1 MVSSLNNRPWL
12 TFMEK
17 LVGDSVAGPRET
29 DLPQLFCCRLEEQPD
44 HLVAGRYLTSQ
55 AGAELANTCLLVNPE
70 CVFTRDGEL
79 PDQFSGTP
87 WLFSNFDLHGTLVW
101 VKDPGPGTTAPFSLG
116 PKLAT
121 VFSTVRPGE
130 PAPELPPRW
139 RSVLQMAGVL
149 VSENLKTEACNRWA
163 ERVSSSGA
171 AFRQRK
177 YAPVAGL
184 IHPFHLAAL
193 RRYYR
198 QLIRT
203 RQISLGDEQSPRRYA
218 AHNESVA
225 RFFHHQLTRA
235 VAAISGEPVK
245 PSYVYVGSYQSG
257 AELEKHTDR
266 EQCEFSISL
275 CLDYWPEP
283 QNETPWPLKL
293 ETDSSEVAVF
303 QGIGDGLL
311 YRGRELP
318 HWRDRLPEGH
328 TSTSVFFHYVAADFA
343 GPLD

>member
-1 MVSSLNNRPWL
+1 
-12 TFMEK
+12 
-17 LVGDSVAGPRET
+17 
-29 DLPQLFCCRLEEQPD
+29 
-44 HLVAGRYLTSQ
+44 
-55 AGAELANTCLLVNPE
+55 
-70 CVFTRDGEL
+70 
-79 PDQFSGTP
+79 
-87 WLFSNFDLHGTLVW
+87 
-101 VKDPGPGTTAPFSLG
+101 
-116 PKLAT
+116 
-121 VFSTVRPGE
+121 
-130 PAPELPPRW
+130 
-139 RSVLQMAGVL
+139 MAGVL

-163 ERVSSSGA
+163 ERLSSSGA

-203 RQISLGDEQSPRRYA
+203 RQIPFGDEQSPRRYR

-225 RFFHHQLTRA
+225 RFFHHQLTSS
-235 VAAISGEPVK
+235 VAAIAGEPVK

-293 ETDSSEVAVF
+293 QTDSGEVAVF
-303 QGIGDGLL
+303 QGIGDGLV
-311 YRGRELP
+311 YRGPEVP
-318 HWRDRLPEGH
+318 HWRDRLPDGH
-328 TSTSVFFHYVAADFA
+328 TSTSIFFHYVAADFA

>member
-1 MVSSLNNRPWL
+1 
-12 TFMEK
+12 MEK

-29 DLPQLFCCRLEEQPD
+29 ELPQLFCCRLEKQPD
-44 HLVAGRYLTSQ
+44 HLVAGRYLISQ
-55 AGAELANTCLLVNPE
+55 AGAELANACLLVNPE
-70 CVFTRDGEL
+70 CVFTQDGEL
-79 PDQFSGTP
+79 PDQFSDAS
-87 WLFSNFDLHGTLVW
+87 WLLSNFDLHGTVVW
-101 VKDPGPGTTAPFSLG
+101 VKDSGTETLLPFWLGQELANVLSRTSPGALAPDL
-116 PKLAT
+116 
-121 VFSTVRPGE
+121 
-130 PAPELPPRW
+130 PAHW

-149 VSENLKTEACNRWA
+149 VPENFKTEACSRWA
-163 ERVSSSGA
+163 EKVSCSGA
-171 AFRQRK
+171 AFRQKK
-177 YAPVAGL
+177 YVPVAGL

-225 RFFHHQLTRA
+225 RFFHHQLASA
-235 VAAISGEPVK
+235 VTAIAGEPVK
-245 PSYVYVGSYQSG
+245 PSYVYVASYQSG

-283 QNETPWPLKL
+283 RNETPWPLKL
-293 ETDSSEVAVF
+293 ETDSGQVAIF

-311 YRGRELP
+311 YRGCELP

-328 TSTSVFFHYVAADFA
+328 MSTSIFFHYVPADFA

>member
-1 MVSSLNNRPWL
+1 
-12 TFMEK
+12 MEK
-17 LVGDSVAGPRET
+17 LVGGSVRSPRET
-29 DLPQLFCCRLEEQPD
+29 ELPQLFCCRLEEQPD

-55 AGAELANTCLLVNPE
+55 AGAELVNDRLLVNPN
-70 CVFTRDGEL
+70 CVFTKNGEL
-79 PDQFSGTP
+79 PDEFSGIP

-101 VKDPGPGTTAPFSLG
+101 VKDPGPGTGLPFWLG
-116 PKLAT
+116 RELAD
-121 VFSTVRPGE
+121 VLCRAKPGE
-130 PAPELPPRW
+130 PAPELPARW

-163 ERVSSSGA
+163 ERLSSSGA

-203 RQISLGDEQSPRRYA
+203 RQIPFGDEQSPRRYR

-225 RFFHHQLTRA
+225 RFFHHQLTSS
-235 VAAISGEPVK
+235 VAAIAGEPVK
-245 PSYVYVGSYQSG
+245 PSYVYVASYQSG

-293 ETDSSEVAVF
+293 QTDSGEVAVF
-303 QGIGDGLL
+303 QGIGDGLV
-311 YRGRELP
+311 YRGPEVP
-318 HWRDRLPEGH
+318 HWRDRLPDGH
-328 TSTSVFFHYVAADFA
+328 TSTSIFFHYVAADFA

>member
-29 DLPQLFCCRLEEQPD
+29 ELPQLFCCRLEEQPD
-44 HLVAGRYLTSQ
+44 HLVAGRYLNFDFKSDVQ
-55 AGAELANTCLLVNPE
+55 LFVNSE

-79 PDQFSGTP
+79 PGQFSGTP
-87 WLFSNFDLHGTLVW
+87 RLFSNFDLHGALVW
-101 VKDPGPGTTAPFSLG
+101 VRDPGPGTTVPFSLG
-116 PKLAT
+116 PELAT
-121 VFSTVRPGE
+121 VFRTVRPGE
-130 PAPELPPRW
+130 PATELPAQW
-139 RSVLQMAGVL
+139 RSVLRMTDVL
-149 VSENLKTEACNRWA
+149 VPENFKTEACSRWA
-163 ERVSSSGA
+163 EKVSSSA
-171 AFRQRK
+171 SAFRQRK

-198 QLIRT
+198 ALIRT
-203 RQISLGDEQSPRRYA
+203 RKMPLGDGQTSRRYF
-218 AHNESVA
+218 AHNEPVA
-225 RFFHHQLTRA
+225 RFFHHQLTNT
-235 VAAISGEPVK
+235 VASIAGEPVK
-245 PSYVYVGSYQSG
+245 PSYVYVASYQSG
-257 AELEKHTDR
+257 AELDKHTDR
-266 EQCEFSISL
+266 AQCEFSISL

-283 QNETPWPLKL
+283 RNETPWPLNL
-293 ETDSSEVAVF
+293 QRDSVRVTVF

-328 TSTSVFFHYVAADFA
+328 MSTSIFFHYVPADFA

>member
-12 TFMEK
+12 AFMEK
-17 LVGDSVAGPRET
+17 LVGGSVPSPRET
-29 DLPQLFCCRLEEQPD
+29 ELPQLFCCRLEEQPD

-55 AGAELANTCLLVNPE
+55 AGAELVNDRLLVNPN
-70 CVFTRDGEL
+70 CVFTKNGEL
-79 PDQFSGTP
+79 PDEFSGIP

-116 PKLAT
+116 PELAA
-121 VFSTVRPGE
+121 VFRTVRPGE
-130 PAPELPPRW
+130 PTPEPPAPC

-149 VSENLKTEACNRWA
+149 VAENFKTEACSRWA
-163 ERVSSSGA
+163 EKVSSSGA

-177 YAPVAGL
+177 YTPVAGL

-198 QLIRT
+198 GLIRT
-203 RQISLGDEQSPRRYA
+203 RQIPFGDEQSPRRYR

-225 RFFHHQLTRA
+225 RFFHHQLTSS
-235 VAAISGEPVK
+235 VAAIAGEPVK
-245 PSYVYVGSYQSG
+245 PSYVYVASYQSG

-283 QNETPWPLKL
+283 RNETPWPLKL
-293 ETDSSEVAVF
+293 ETDSGQVAIF

-311 YRGRELP
+311 YRGCELP

-328 TSTSVFFHYVAADFA
+328 MSTSIFFHYVPADFA

>member
-12 TFMEK
+12 AFMEK
-17 LVGDSVAGPRET
+17 LVGGSVRSPRET
-29 DLPQLFCCRLEEQPD
+29 ELLQLFCCRLEEQPD
-44 HLVAGRYLTSQ
+44 HLVAERYLTSQ
-55 AGAELANTCLLVNPE
+55 AGAELVNDRLLVNPN
-70 CVFTRDGEL
+70 CVFTKNGEL
-79 PDQFSGTP
+79 PDEFSGIP

-116 PKLAT
+116 PELAA
-121 VFSTVRPGE
+121 VFRTVRPGE
-130 PAPELPPRW
+130 PTPEPPAPC

-149 VSENLKTEACNRWA
+149 VAENFKTEACSRWA
-163 ERVSSSGA
+163 EKLSSSGA

-177 YAPVAGL
+177 YTPVAGL

-203 RQISLGDEQSPRRYA
+203 RQISLGDEQSSRRYA
-218 AHNESVA
+218 VHNESIG
-225 RFFHHQLTRA
+225 RFFHHQLTSA
-235 VAAISGEPVK
+235 VAAIAGEPVK

-275 CLDYWPEP
+275 CLDYWRNRKTRPP
-283 QNETPWPLKL
+283 GRSSYRPIL
-293 ETDSSEVAVF
+293 E
-303 QGIGDGLL
+303 
-311 YRGRELP
+311 
-318 HWRDRLPEGH
+318 RLPYFRGSEMG
-328 TSTSVFFHYVAADFA
+328 
-343 GPLD
+343 

>member
-1 MVSSLNNRPWL
+1 MSCAVQNRASLRLSCQHGGAQFCKWL
-12 TFMEK
+12 ACLYQKISKQKRATDGRRGF
-17 LVGDSVAGPRET
+17 LPRE
-29 DLPQLFCCRLEEQPD
+29 QPS
-44 HLVAGRYLTSQ
+44 GRGS
-55 AGAELANTCLLVNPE
+55 
-70 CVFTRDGEL
+70 TR
-79 PDQFSGTP
+79 
-87 WLFSNFDLHGTLVW
+87 
-101 VKDPGPGTTAPFSLG
+101 
-116 PKLAT
+116 
-121 VFSTVRPGE
+121 R
-130 PAPELPPRW
+130 
-139 RSVLQMAGVL
+139 
-149 VSENLKTEACNRWA
+149 
-163 ERVSSSGA
+163 
-171 AFRQRK
+171 
-177 YAPVAGL
+177 AGL

-225 RFFHHQLTRA
+225 RFFHHQLTSS
-235 VAAISGEPVK
+235 VAAIAGEPVN

-293 ETDSSEVAVF
+293 QTDSGEVAVF
-303 QGIGDGLL
+303 QGIGDGLV
-311 YRGRELP
+311 YRGPEVP
-318 HWRDRLPEGH
+318 HWRDRLPDGH
-328 TSTSVFFHYVAADFA
+328 TSTSIFFHYVAADFA